1 MKNLLQRTLIL
12 LLFSNISIS
21 QNQKKLFVE
30 YDVTYG
36 ALSYKANLVAANG
49 KAVYF
54 HDIIDPKDV
63 KKGITNDGNGNF
75 NISISDGTPLIT
87 KQKYYSKQDSA
98 EVYFTGSYKNKLC
111 LIEDKVPD
119 VLWKIQPES
128 QKQIQNFTCTKAI
141 GQFRGSEIVVYFTT
155 DLPMPFGPWKFK
167 GLPGVILEA
176 YVANDKQNY
185 NFTVS
190 KVIYPYNNDVSLEL
204 SEKEKSLKRIS
215 FQEHEESYVNNILKK
230 LAIINARTTQS
241 NTKITAGTKKMT
253 RHGVEKVFEWE

>member
-12 LLFSNISIS
+12 LLFCNISVS
-21 QNQKKLFVE
+21 QNTKKLFVE

-36 ALSYKANLVAANG
+36 AFSYKANLVAANG
-49 KAVYF
+49 KAIYY

-119 VLWKIQPES
+119 VLWRIQPES

-155 DLPMPFGPWKFK
+155 DLPLPFGPWKFK

-185 NFTVS
+185 SFTVS
-190 KVIYPYNNDVSLEL
+190 KVIYPHKNDISLEL
-204 SEKEKSLKRIS
+204 SEKEKSFIPM
-215 FQEHEESYVNNILKK
+215 SYQKFYKKMSNDFLKK
-230 LAIINARTTQS
+230 LD
-241 NTKITAGTKKMT
+241 ITASRLPFKTTLVSTKTT
-253 RHGVEKVFEWE
+253 RHGIEKVFEWE